1 VACHLSN
8 VGYTSVKG
16 KTMQLS
22 DYGLLPP
29 TNLVEAYLVIEKL
42 LDRCDQLN
50 EVIDIMEEEL

>member
-1 VACHLSN
+1 
-8 VGYTSVKG
+8 
-16 KTMQLS
+16 MQLS